1 MTDATR
7 TRRAAGHTG
16 DGADRASE
24 TRAGGGLRMHTLHAD
39 LPIPY
44 LTASDITANARAA
57 GSKLTPPKPPLPS
70 MPSMPPLPPPKR
82 LAFYG
87 GLGALAVLG
96 ALDWP
101 VAVAIGA
108 ATVVARSGRRGE
120 GEESDGGGR
129 AAKGGRAES
138 ATRRPRKT
146 AATPPAEEES
156 KPTARGGGTR
166 GGTRGGARGGTRGA
180 AKKATAKA

>member
-16 DGADRASE
+16 DGADRTSG
-24 TRAGGGLRMHTLHAD
+24 TRSGGGLRMHTLHAD

-44 LTASDITANARAA
+44 LTASDITANARVA

-70 MPSMPPLPPPKR
+70 MPSMPSLPPPKR

-108 ATVVARSGRRGE
+108 ATAVARSGRRGE
-120 GEESDGGGR
+120 DGESDGGGR
-129 AAKGGRAES
+129 AKKGGRAES
-138 ATRRPRKT
+138 ATRRTRKT

-156 KPTARGGGTR
+156 KPAARGGTR